1 MAEALWTRFR
11 EGRGIWPAVPA
22 FVFLTIFFIAPM
34 VVLLSFGFTEIERG
48 QVREG
53 TFTLKYLTNTLTDDL
68 FWWVWWKSF
77 YIGVLAT
84 LLCFLLA
91 YPLAYVYSNSGRV
104 MRLLI
109 LILTISP
116 LLTSAIVRT
125 YAWLVILGGR
135 RGVVNVTLIELG
147 LIDRPIRML
156 NTDFAVIMGMTQV
169 HLPFMILPLITVLA
183 ARDRNMEAAS
193 LGMGASRLATFFKIT
208 VPMSTPGIVAGLTI
222 VFALSYTNFIIPQLL
237 GGGGFTTLAVQV
249 YEQIVVIL
257 DWGRGAMLA
266 LLLLGSC
273 FVFILAIGL
282 VGNRAM
288 RWAEREAA
296 T

>member
-11 EGRGIWPAVPA
+11 EGRGIWLSVPA

-34 VVLLSFGFTEIERG
+34 AVLLSFGFTEIERG

-77 YIGVLAT
+77 YIGVLST

-193 LGMGASRLATFFKIT
+193 LGMGASRIATFFKIT

-282 VGNRAM
+282 AGNRAM

>member
-1 MAEALWTRFR
+1 MTEAFWTRFR
-11 EGRGIWPAVPA
+11 DGRGVWPAVPA
-22 FVFLTIFFIAPM
+22 FVFLAIFFIAPM
-34 VVLLSFGFTEIERG
+34 GVLFSFGFTEIERG
-48 QVREG
+48 QVQENG
-53 TFTLKYLTNTLTDDL
+53 FTLRYLTDTLGDEL

-77 YIGVLAT
+77 YIGTLST

-91 YPLAYVYSNSGRV
+91 YPLAYLYSESGRR

-109 LILTISP
+109 LVLTISP

-135 RGVVNVTLIELG
+135 RGVINSTLIELG
-147 LIDRPIRML
+147 LIERPFRML
-156 NTDFAVIMGMTQV
+156 NTDFAVIIGMTQV
-169 HLPFMILPLITVLA
+169 HLPFMVLPLITVLA

-193 LGMGASRLATFFKIT
+193 LGMGASRLSTFFKI
-208 VPMSTPGIVAGLTI
+208 VFPLSMPGIVAGLTI

-257 DWGRGAMLA
+257 DWSKGAMLA

-273 FVFILAIGL
+273 FVFILMIGL
-282 VGNRAM
+282 AGNRVM
-288 RWAEREAA
+288 RWSVKETVE
-296 T
+296 